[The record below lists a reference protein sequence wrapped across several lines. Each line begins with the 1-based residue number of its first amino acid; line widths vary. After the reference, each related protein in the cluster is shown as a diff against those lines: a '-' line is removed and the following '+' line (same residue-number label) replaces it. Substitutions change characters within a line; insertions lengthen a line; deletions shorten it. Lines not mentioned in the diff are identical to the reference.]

1 MSKRKNCVSL
11 EDAVEDIMQWV
22 DEGIP
27 ELEDDNLEEVY
38 GVDFNIDT
46 NVNILDEDEVETV
59 EAEDVVD
66 ESEDESDDCDTH
78 SFCKSTSSP

>member
-66 ESEDESDDCDTH
+66 ESEDESDDCDTL
-78 SFCKSTSSP
+78 FL